1 LSPVKGQHLRLI
13 YREATNTTSD
23 QAWSDEQVL
32 MTGPAIGTT
41 VVDEG
46 VAGPER
52 FKRAVY
58 WAGEGRKRGL
68 YLQTSSDG
76 KDWNF
81 TTSNP
86 ILARTDDIVDLWKDP
101 RTGTYGLFI
110 KHMVNDKRE
119 TMLSHSSDFV
129 KWSKPVTVFQSDSH
143 DQGVTEL
150 DQVGRVKQSPSL
162 FEKPLLFGRGNDAG
176 HAFSQAQ
183 RFVHVAFGRILQN
196 ENACSKDLHEV
207 AHLLRSS

>member
-1 LSPVKGQHLRLI
+1 
-13 YREATNTTSD
+13 
-23 QAWSDEQVL
+23 

-86 ILARTDDIVDLWKDP
+86 ILPRTDDIVDLWKDP

-110 KHMVNDKRE
+110 KHMVNDKRDDAE
-119 TMLSHSSDFV
+119 PQLRFREVV
-129 KWSKPVTVFQSDSH
+129 KACDGIPI
-143 DQGVTEL
+143 
-150 DQVGRVKQSPSL
+150 R
-162 FEKPLLFGRGNDAG
+162 
-176 HAFSQAQ
+176 FS
-183 RFVHVAFGRILQN
+183 
-196 ENACSKDLHEV
+196 
-207 AHLLRSS
+207 